1 MKENR
6 PKEMSLIGGLYLFEA
21 VLVFLALIFMG
32 EAGLYTGLRKLISD
46 IPANV
51 LIPAVTMLKLLL
63 VYGYLTMKKWGYWLM
78 LIYSVGII
86 LMNIYL
92 MFHFG
97 INLYIWETIFSL
109 YVLKHTFENKNVFFH
124 V

>member
-32 EAGLYTGLRKLISD
+32 EAGLYTGLRKLISE